1 MCKVSGEKHPKSR
14 LTDAD
19 CDLIR
24 QLGDIDDPTRLTY
37 MQIAIKFECSKSTI
51 RDIVKCRTRWD
62 VRSCG

>member
-19 CDLIR
+19 CYLIR

-51 RDIVKCRTRWD
+51 RDIVKCRTRWN